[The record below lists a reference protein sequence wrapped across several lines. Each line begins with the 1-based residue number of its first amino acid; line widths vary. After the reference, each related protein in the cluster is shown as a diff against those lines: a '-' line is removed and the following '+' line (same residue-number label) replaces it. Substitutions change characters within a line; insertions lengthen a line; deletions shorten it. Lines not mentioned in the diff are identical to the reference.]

1 MRNTPALTLLP
12 EAEERG
18 NYGGVLQT
26 GGSGVLHP
34 WYVTGLVEGEGS
46 FVVSFNKRPKL
57 RVGIETRP
65 SFSLSLS
72 ERDLD
77 LLKAM
82 QNFFQCGAIRYS
94 RSDRTYKYEVR
105 SVADLAR
112 RIVPHFEKYP
122 LAGAKGEDF
131 RKFAEIVRWVH
142 ANHHLNPDYL
152 RKIIELAYSMDPSG
166 QRRYAKDDLLRLLGE
181 MKG

>member
-1 MRNTPALTLLP
+1 MR
-12 EAEERG
+12 R
-18 NYGGVLQT
+18 
-26 GGSGVLHP
+26 LHP
-34 WYVTGLVEGEGS
+34 WYVTGLVEGEGTFS
-46 FVVSFNKRPKL
+46 VSFNRRSRL
-57 RVGIETRP
+57 SVGIETRP

-77 LLKAM
+77 LLKALRA
-82 QNFFQCGAIRYS
+82 FFGCGAIRYS

-112 RIVPHFEKYP
+112 KILPHFERYP

-131 RKFAEIVRWVH
+131 RKFAEIVRLVH
-142 ANHHLNPDYL
+142 ANHHLNPHHL
-152 RKIIELAYSMDPSG
+152 RRIIEMAYTMNPSG
-166 QRRYAKDDLLRLLGE
+166 QRRYTKDDLLRLLDE